1 MSYNCHSLLCENC
14 YHSVVVSSITITAA
28 TGKVHVQP
36 QAPVNNSLYTVNSQ
50 TQQLILHV
58 LALLRKEKLGK
69 KTKKSGEKT
78 ITEDACVSLWYL
90 ILTFDCPTQ
99 TKNISLLHTIF
110 SYPSLL
116 CALPSRLL
124 KMRPTTTII
133 TTEISNAMGR
143 IDGWMSCIWFKTWC
157 KTRQTGSLSCVFRY

>member
-1 MSYNCHSLLCENC
+1 MGRILSFSSEKRHMKHSCLHVQTREKLKQQLRFVVSYNCHSLYCENC
-14 YHSVVVSSITITAA
+14 YHSVVVNSITITAA

-78 ITEDACVSLWYL
+78 IT
-90 ILTFDCPTQ
+90 
-99 TKNISLLHTIF
+99 
-110 SYPSLL
+110 
-116 CALPSRLL
+116 
-124 KMRPTTTII
+124 
-133 TTEISNAMGR
+133 
-143 IDGWMSCIWFKTWC
+143 
-157 KTRQTGSLSCVFRY
+157 